1 MDTLITISL
10 DTNPEQQ
17 SRLQNLRSMFADAC
31 NAVAETALAHQCWNR
46 VALHHMVYREMR
58 ERFPDLGSQMICNA
72 VYSVCRACRIV
83 FQNPASPFHSL
94 LAARAKLP
102 QLRFA
107 PSAPVYFDRH
117 TLSLRRGVLS
127 LYTLEGR
134 MKFRVTLNQSQEGL
148 FQSEKL
154 KEISLTENQGRFL
167 LQFKLGQT
175 ETTANSIAKQT
186 PEDTPPDFP
195 EYLLIREVEI
205 TPPVAAESEMTNPM
219 LTATQGSAQ

>member
-1 MDTLITISL
+1 MDTLLTIPL
-10 DTNPEQQ
+10 NTDPEQ
-17 SRLQNLRSMFADAC
+17 RLRLEKLRGTFAEAC
-31 NAVAETALAHQCWNR
+31 NSVSETALVHQCWNR

-72 VYSVCRACRIV
+72 VYSVCRACRVV

-94 LAARAKLP
+94 LAAREKLP

-134 MKFRVTLNQSQEGL
+134 MKFRVTLSEAQDKL

-154 KEISLTENQGRFL
+154 KEVSLTEQAGRFL
-167 LQFKLGQT
+167 LQFKLGESESAAVAPPT
-175 ETTANSIAKQT
+175 TSETGNL
-186 PEDTPPDFP
+186 DLP
-195 EYLLIREVEI
+195 EYLLIIEEGHAQEAP
-205 TPPVAAESEMTNPM
+205 TVALTSNTNE
-219 LTATQGSAQ
+219 GSAP

>member
-1 MDTLITISL
+1 MDTLLTIPL
-10 DTNPEQQ
+10 NTDPEQ
-17 SRLQNLRSMFADAC
+17 RLRLEKLRGTFAEAC
-31 NAVAETALAHQCWNR
+31 NSVSETALVHQCWNR

-58 ERFPDLGSQMICNA
+58 ERFPELGSQMICNA

-102 QLRFA
+102 QLRFS

-134 MKFRVTLNQSQEGL
+134 MKFRVTLSEAQDKL

-154 KEISLTENQGRFL
+154 KEVSLTEQCGHFL
-167 LQFKLGQT
+167 LQFKLGESESLPAASAT
-175 ETTANSIAKQT
+175 GNL
-186 PEDTPPDFP
+186 DLP
-195 EYLLIREVEI
+195 EYLLIIEEGHAQALPNIAQTSTI
-205 TPPVAAESEMTNPM
+205 TE
-219 LTATQGSAQ
+219 GSAR